1 LPGSVYN
8 AANKMPKK
16 TQQQK
21 AAVIVEPEP
30 AAAEAEAE
38 ISLEDFAKLYSD
50 LVLGIP
56 PSVRRSINAKLVKLG
71 LDATVEPTD
80 EEHKVA
86 IQKTLEHA
94 QILYNRKRERA
105 RIAAAAKRA
114 SQKLVS
120 PALAEVIVA

>member
-1 LPGSVYN
+1 MPGSVYN

-21 AAVIVEPEP
+21 AAIEAEP
-30 AAAEAEAE
+30 AEVKDE
-38 ISLEDFAKLYSD
+38 LNTEDFAKLYSEF
-50 LVLGIP
+50 VLGIP
-56 PSVRRSINAKLVKLG
+56 PSVRRSINAKLSKLG

-120 PALAEVIVA
+120 PALAEVIAA

>member
-1 LPGSVYN
+1 
-8 AANKMPKK
+8 MPKK
-16 TQQQK
+16 TQQK
-21 AAVIVEPEP
+21 ATVIVEAEP
-30 AAAEAEAE
+30 AEVKDE
-38 ISLEDFAKLYSD
+38 LNTDDFAKLYSE

-56 PSVRRSINAKLVKLG
+56 PSVRRSINAKLGKLG

-114 SQKLVS
+114 SQKLLS
-120 PALAEVIVA
+120 PALTEVIAA